1 MENRADAIVVG
12 AGAAGLL
19 CAGAAARRGRRVL
32 LLEKMQQPA
41 KKLRITGKGR
51 CNLTNNTDLD
61 GLLSTVRNNHRFL
74 YSAFSTFPPA
84 ALMALFEHELGVKL
98 KTERGNRVFPA
109 SDSARDAA
117 EALVRYAKTGG
128 ARLETAAAV
137 KGLIIENGAI
147 KGVMTA
153 SGAVG
158 AESVVVAT
166 GGVSYPLTGSTGD
179 GYRFA
184 AQAGHSVEEPRPSL
198 VPLHIKE
205 DFCRELT
212 GLSLKNCELTLKK
225 AGKTVFQELGEMLF
239 THFGVSG
246 PLVLSASA
254 HIKGECDEHALS
266 VDLKPGLTPEQLDS
280 RLLRDFSGNLNKD
293 FINSLGDLL
302 PRKLIPVIV
311 RLSGIEPA
319 QKVHDITKKQRQNLA
334 ELLKGVT
341 LTPTGT
347 RPVEEAVVTA
357 GGVRV
362 GEVNPKTM
370 ESKIIKGLY
379 FAGEVLDVDAY
390 TGGFNL
396 QIAFSTGY
404 LAGQN
409 I

>member
-1 MENRADAIVVG
+1 MQNRADAIIIG

-32 LLEKMQQPA
+32 LLEKMPRAA

-51 CNLTNNTDLD
+51 CNITNNTDLD
-61 GLLSTVRNNHRFL
+61 GLLSTVRSNHKFL
-74 YSAFSTFPPA
+74 YSAFSAFPPS
-84 ALMALFEHELGVKL
+84 ALMALLEGELGLKL
-98 KTERGNRVFPA
+98 KTERGNRVFPE
-109 SDSARDAA
+109 SDSADDVA
-117 EALVRYAKTGG
+117 EALVRYAKVGG
-128 ARLETAAAV
+128 ARLETDAAV
-137 KGLIIENGAI
+137 KELIIEDGVV
-147 KGVMTA
+147 KGVIT
-153 SGAVG
+153 GAG
-158 AESVVVAT
+158 EIKAESVVVAT

-184 AQAGHSVEEPRPSL
+184 EQAGHGIVEPRPSL
-198 VPLHIKE
+198 IPLHIKE
-205 DFCRELT
+205 NFCKELT

-225 AGKTVFQELGEMLF
+225 GENTVFKELGELLF

-254 HIKGECDEHALS
+254 HIKGRCEEHALS
-266 VDLKPGLTPEQLDS
+266 FDLKPGLTPEQLDA
-280 RLLRDFSGNLNKD
+280 RLLRDFGQNINRD

-311 RLSGIEPA
+311 RLSGIEPT
-319 QKVHDITKKQRQNLA
+319 QKVHDITRKQRQNLA

-357 GGVRV
+357 GGVCV
-362 GEVNPKTM
+362 SEINPKTM
-370 ESKIIKGLY
+370 ESKKIKGLY